1 MPSILCAAI
10 PKSYKEVLVG
20 VTDCLKLPK
29 SEVFKIYNIF
39 LFLFFFGA
47 AHLVSLQAHAATNW
61 ADWTS
66 IGTNTAS
73 NVGTIGNGWTYD
85 YVTSASGTLQD
96 ATTSAIANL
105 THTGE
110 VIETLIGS
118 SANYTSGFSSWV
130 DTGAYYPSASY
141 TGLGNGGSPAAVSA
155 DILMHAGYTVQSAK
169 VHTITFDRQVSG
181 LVMAIW
187 SLGGQGDATMLFSED
202 FQIISTASG
211 TASSGT
217 GIVKGANSSN
227 GYTVTGGNSYG
238 YNGLIQFYGT
248 FGPNRPLQYTITAPE
263 FYFGMSIASTS
274 VALSGAGGSTVALS
288 PTMVITAAEV
298 SDGDTSADT
307 SLSLTFTASDA
318 TSNFAVGDITV
329 TNGTISNFAST
340 SSTVYTATFTP
351 AADGATTID
360 VAAGAFTDAAG
371 NNNTAASQFNWTY
384 SSLTEPSHKA
394 HEVGR
399 LLSKERIAYQLDKR
413 SSQSI

>member
-130 DTGAYYPSASY
+130 DSGAYYPSASY
-141 TGLGNGGSPAAVSA
+141 TGLGNGGS
-155 DILMHAGYTVQSAK
+155 L
-169 VHTITFDRQVSG
+169 
-181 LVMAIW
+181 
-187 SLGGQGDATMLFSED
+187 
-202 FQIISTASG
+202 
-211 TASSGT
+211 
-217 GIVKGANSSN
+217 
-227 GYTVTGGNSYG
+227 
-238 YNGLIQFYGT
+238 
-248 FGPNRPLQYTITAPE
+248 
-263 FYFGMSIASTS
+263 
-274 VALSGAGGSTVALS
+274 
-288 PTMVITAAEV
+288 
-298 SDGDTSADT
+298 
-307 SLSLTFTASDA
+307 
-318 TSNFAVGDITV
+318 
-329 TNGTISNFAST
+329 
-340 SSTVYTATFTP
+340 
-351 AADGATTID
+351 
-360 VAAGAFTDAAG
+360 
-371 NNNTAASQFNWTY
+371 Y
-384 SSLTEPSHKA
+384 SRRRCT
-394 HEVGR
+394 R
-399 LLSKERIAYQLDKR
+399 LLLIDKFLA
-413 SSQSI
+413 S